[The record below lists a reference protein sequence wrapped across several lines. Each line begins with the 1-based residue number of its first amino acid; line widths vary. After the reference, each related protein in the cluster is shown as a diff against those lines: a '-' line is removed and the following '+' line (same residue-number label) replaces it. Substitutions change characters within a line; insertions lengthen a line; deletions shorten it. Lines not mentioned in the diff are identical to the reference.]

1 MNFFKNFLC
10 LLISFVLSSPMAMA
24 CPCGCGSTDAL
35 YLEPT
40 ERFKYSL
47 SFSREFS
54 PDFYDTKGNPQK
66 HDSKLTHIDT
76 YQIASVFSPIQ
87 RVSLSGEVPLKKNTT
102 QNNSTYSL
110 ADPSAHLIGSLFE
123 KDFYDTFHLSL
134 RLGFSLKAP
143 LSNSSENSS
152 EESIFSSG
160 FWELSPN
167 LSSAVNYQ
175 NWTFVAKE
183 TFTYR
188 IPKEGPSLHPFVNRV
203 NIGATYTLFGRGSF
217 SGSFN
222 QELRFEPGS
231 KKPLQRYTHNL
242 KASLGVKIGN
252 EKNLTVSY
260 KHPVLA
266 QRNAPVYKEFRL
278 SFSHSL

>member
-1 MNFFKNFLC
+1 MKFLKNFLC
-10 LLISFVLSSPMAMA
+10 LLISFILSSPMAIA

-54 PDFYDTKGNPQK
+54 PDFYDTQGNSQK

-87 RVSLSGEVPLKKNTT
+87 RISLSGEVPLKKNTT
-102 QNNSTYSL
+102 QNGSTYSL
-110 ADPSAHLIGSLFE
+110 ADPSVHLIGSLFE

-175 NWTFVAKE
+175 NWTFLAKE

-188 IPKEGPSLHPFVNRV
+188 VPKEGPPLHPLVNRV
-203 NIGATYTLFGRGSF
+203 NIGATYTLFGREAF
-217 SGSFN
+217 QEALIKNSGLSQAQQNPFKGT
-222 QELRFEPGS
+222 L
-231 KKPLQRYTHNL
+231 TTL
-242 KASLGVKIGN
+242 KL
-252 EKNLTVSY
+252 L
-260 KHPVLA
+260 
-266 QRNAPVYKEFRL
+266 
-278 SFSHSL
+278 